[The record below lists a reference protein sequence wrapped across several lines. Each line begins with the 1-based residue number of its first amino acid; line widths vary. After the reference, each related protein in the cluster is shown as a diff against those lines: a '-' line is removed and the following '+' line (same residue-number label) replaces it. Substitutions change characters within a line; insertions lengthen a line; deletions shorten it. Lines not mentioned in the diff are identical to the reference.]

1 MPSDLTIA
9 NLTHPQEIA
18 FVAAVV
24 ALGGPQHGATAA
36 LQAGYSDDER
46 EASDVAERL
55 LSARRIRSAIAGE
68 TRSRFEAA
76 APAAFTTLMN
86 VCINGRSESA
96 RITAAQEI
104 LNRAIG
110 PIPSRSVALMA
121 TATVEELI
129 AMLDKSTEEKVLNG
143 EYEAG

>member
-18 FVAAVV
+18 FVAAIV
-24 ALGGPQHGATAA
+24 ALGGPQHGAIAA
-36 LQAGYSDDER
+36 LQAGYTDDAR
-46 EASDVAERL
+46 EAGDVAERL

-68 TRSRFEAA
+68 TRTRFEAA

-86 VCINGRSESA
+86 VCVNGRSESA

-110 PIPSRSVALMA
+110 PIPSRSVAITA
-121 TATVEELI
+121 RATVEELI
-129 AMLDKSTEEKVLNG
+129 ALLDKETEGRALDG
-143 EYEAG
+143 EYEVE

>member
-18 FVAAVV
+18 FVSAVV
-24 ALGGPQHGATAA
+24 ALGGPQHGAEAA
-36 LQAGYSDDER
+36 LQAGYTADAR
-46 EASDVAERL
+46 EAGDVAERL

-86 VCINGRSESA
+86 VCINGRSESSRVA
-96 RITAAQEI
+96 AAQEI

-110 PIPSRSVALMA
+110 PIPSRSVAI
-121 TATVEELI
+121 TARASIEELLGLLDKETEGR
-129 AMLDKSTEEKVLNG
+129 MLDG

>member
-1 MPSDLTIA
+1 MSADLTIA

-18 FVAAVV
+18 FVSAVI
-24 ALGGPQHGATAA
+24 ALGGPQHGAAAA
-36 LQAGYSDDER
+36 LHAGYTDDAR

-86 VCINGRSESA
+86 VCISGRSESS
-96 RITAAQEI
+96 RVAAALEI

-110 PIPSRSVALMA
+110 PIPSRSVAL
-121 TATVEELI
+121 TAHASIEELLGL
-129 AMLDKSTEEKVLNG
+129 LDKANDEKMLNC
-143 EYEAG
+143 EFEPT

>member
-1 MPSDLTIA
+1 MPGNLIIA

-18 FVAAVV
+18 FVSAVV
-24 ALGGPQHGATAA
+24 ALGGPQHGAEAA
-36 LQAGYSDDER
+36 LQAGYTDDAC
-46 EASDVAERL
+46 EAGDMAERL

-68 TRSRFEAA
+68 TQSRFEAA
-76 APAAFTTLMN
+76 APAAFTTLMS

-110 PIPSRSVALMA
+110 PIPSRSVAI
-121 TATVEELI
+121 TARASIEELLGL
-129 AMLDKSTEEKVLNG
+129 LDKATEEKMLNG
-143 EYEAG
+143 EYENG